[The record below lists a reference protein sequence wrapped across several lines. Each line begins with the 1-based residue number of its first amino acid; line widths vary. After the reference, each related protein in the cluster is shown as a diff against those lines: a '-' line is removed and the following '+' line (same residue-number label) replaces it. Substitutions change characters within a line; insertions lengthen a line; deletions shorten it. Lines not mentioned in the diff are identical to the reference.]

1 MVGGVEIPLSG
12 WTDVQSNYLVILLSC
27 TYWIFG
33 MIMAV
38 RRPTA
43 MITGNRT
50 SLYSII
56 AVLPSCYDYL
66 LLMVI
71 HCQTEPHSPFMLGL

>member
-1 MVGGVEIPLSG
+1 MAGGVEIPLSG
-12 WTDVQSNYLVILLSC
+12 WTDVQSKYLAILLSC

-38 RRPTA
+38 RPTA

-50 SLYSII
+50 SLHSII
-56 AVLPSCYDYL
+56 AVLPSSYDYL
-66 LLMVI
+66 ILMVI
-71 HCQTEPHSPFMLGL
+71 HCQTEPHSQFRFGL